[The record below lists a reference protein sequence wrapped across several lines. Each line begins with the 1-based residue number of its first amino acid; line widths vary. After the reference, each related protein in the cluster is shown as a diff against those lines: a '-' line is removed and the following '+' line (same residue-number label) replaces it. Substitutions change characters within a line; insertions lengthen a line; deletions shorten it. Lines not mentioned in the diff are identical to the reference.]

1 MKKVVIKESELIS
14 IIERLVIESSILK
27 ENRRDELKT
36 YYVIEATIGRKEFY
50 WGVYKDGSTLFIP
63 TKNFGEYDSKPKFYE
78 SIDDAEKTLKTLKKY
93 IPTYTYEIK
102 PFGK

>member
-14 IIERLVIESSILK
+14 LIKNIINEERKS
-27 ENRRDELKT
+27 DLKT
-36 YYVIEATIGRKEFY
+36 YYVIEATIGRKQFY

-63 TKNFGEYDSKPKFYE
+63 TKNFGGYDSKPKFYE